1 MQIKETINKLTSV
14 KPILEVNQTAYT
26 CLIYQGDSDSD
37 VILYFGIKF
46 KLSVH
51 VDLIQL
57 LKVLTVW
64 GLTLRH
70 CHNNNCLWNSTI
82 RLKDL
87 CR

>member
-26 CLIYQGDSDSD
+26 YIIKQGDCDSD
-37 VILYFGIKF
+37 VILCFGTKF

-57 LKVLTVW
+57 LKVLTV
-64 GLTLRH
+64 R
-70 CHNNNCLWNSTI
+70 
-82 RLKDL
+82 DL
-87 CR
+87 PHVTVIIIIVCGIVL